1 MKSSAAKRPMKLS
14 RNIPRARVA
23 GFTLV
28 EMYVVLALFAFLMI
42 ATVTFQFFAARVYTL
57 AATKLTATAGG
68 RKVMNA
74 IRDQVRGGGVV
85 QVGIYNPATSIF
97 TNIPIGSLQIG
108 NAMVIYTNNP
118 NNQNGTNLG
127 TIYFMNP
134 QASNICS
141 VIISN
146 SAVQTATLA
155 NNVVVW
161 ITNYYAFDAEDAY
174 TTILTNYNN
183 NRLIHV
189 KFQFCQWEYP
199 LAGVGSGA
207 MYDYYQLQTRVAPR
221 IINY

>member
-1 MKSSAAKRPMKLS
+1 MKPPLNLS
-14 RNIPRARVA
+14 RARVA

-28 EMYVVLALFAFLMI
+28 EMYVVLAVFAFLMAAI
-42 ATVTFQFFAARVYTL
+42 VATQFFAARVYTL

-85 QVGIYNPATSIF
+85 QVGIYTPSTATF
-97 TNIPIGSLQIG
+97 TNIPIGSPQIG
-108 NAMVIYTNNP
+108 NALVIYTNNP
-118 NNQNGTNLG
+118 NNPNTTSLG
-127 TIYFMNP
+127 VIYFMNP

-141 VIISN
+141 VVISN
-146 SAVQTATLA
+146 NAVLPATLVR
-155 NNVVVW
+155 NIVVW
-161 ITNYYAFDAEDAY
+161 ITNYYAFDAEDAN
-174 TTILTNYNN
+174 TGILTTYQN
-183 NRLIHV
+183 NRLIHA

-199 LAGVGSGA
+199 LAGVGNGS

>member
-1 MKSSAAKRPMKLS
+1 MKLPLNLS
-14 RNIPRARVA
+14 RARFA

-28 EMYVVLALFAFLMI
+28 ETYVVMALFSFLVI
-42 ATVTFQFFAARVYTL
+42 ATIAIQFFAAHVYTL
-57 AATKLTATAGG
+57 AATKLTATASG
-68 RKVMNA
+68 RKIMNA

-85 QVGIYNPATSIF
+85 QVGIYNHATSIF

-108 NAMVIYTNNP
+108 NALVIYTNNP
-118 NNQNGTNLG
+118 NNPNTKNLG

-141 VIISN
+141 VVIAN
-146 SAVQTATLA
+146 GAVLTATLA
-155 NNVVVW
+155 NNIVVY
-161 ITNYYAFDAEDAY
+161 ITNYYAFDAEDCSNN
-174 TTILTNYNN
+174 ILTTYDN

-189 KFQFCQWEYP
+189 KFQFSQWEYP
-199 LAGVGSGA
+199 LAGAGNGA